1 MNQAA
6 QRPAA
11 ICGSTRHLQ
20 TAKGHLQAA
29 NTDNNGISA
38 DINGIS
44 TDINGI
50 STDRKAGN
58 PIIYRFSADRNGD
71 RGPEGGY
78 KSLPGEAA

>member
-11 ICGSTRHLQ
+11 ICGSARHLQ

-44 TDINGI
+44 TD
-50 STDRKAGN
+50 RKAEI

>member
-1 MNQAA
+1 MNQAE

-11 ICGSTRHLQ
+11 ICGSARHLQ

-29 NTDNNGISA
+29 NTDNN
-38 DINGIS
+38 D
-44 TDINGI
+44 I
-50 STDRKAGN
+50 STDRKAEK
-58 PIIYRFSADRNGD
+58 PIIYWFSADINGD

>member
-38 DINGIS
+38 DIN
-44 TDINGI
+44 DI
-50 STDRKAGN
+50 STDRKAEK

>member
-38 DINGIS
+38 D
-44 TDINGI
+44 
-50 STDRKAGN
+50 
-58 PIIYRFSADRNGD
+58 RNGD